1 MQLIQ
6 MKDMSSKIYFELDS
20 RKFDFRIVNSEQL
33 LVQVLEFDEC
43 FTTLRMCVRTYVCV
57 FVCMSSSFLST
68 IDFIDM
74 DLSKGVINLSF
85 TILHQILLKS

>member
-1 MQLIQ
+1 MF
-6 MKDMSSKIYFELDS
+6 SKIYFELDS
-20 RKFDFRIVNSEQL
+20 PKFDFRIVNSEQL

-43 FTTLRMCVRTYVCV
+43 FTCTNLRMCVRTYVCV

-85 TILHQILLKS
+85 AILHKIVLKRW